1 MKNIIAGSATP
12 TAKASLEKASGYL
25 QAGNAGKA
33 ALVCQSA
40 LKAFPSN
47 GEIRCLLGMA
57 YTQQGKLKKGLQHLR
72 IVVDQYPDFAKGHEQ
87 LGNTLLRLRK
97 LNAAAESFRNSLRLN
112 SGQPALYRKLGKILS
127 AQGKTDEATTA
138 LAEASRLDPDPNVK
152 KLADAAEHQRGGR
165 WNEAGRIYR
174 RVLRAD
180 PKNVDVMHQLA
191 TVSMRTGRLEDATKL
206 LKQAVEL
213 RPKFAS
219 AWTDL
224 SIVLQVQEQFDEAI
238 HCAMSAVQIVPSQP
252 HALLV
257 LGESYFKHGDNEQA
271 IATYRKGLRYDPNH
285 VPLLSSLGNALRTA
299 GRQHEAIKCY
309 ESSISIHPPLGEAY
323 YSLANL
329 KTYRFRDEQVAAME
343 KLAVDKSVKV
353 ESRINFHFALGKAFE
368 DREKYDRAIQHYRI
382 GNDMRHAESS
392 YDARQTDIAHD
403 HLMDVFSGEF
413 VERIVTDIHP
423 TENIV
428 PIFVVGLPRSGS
440 TLIEQILASHSRVD
454 GTRELPT
461 LGRVLRQLDVQEK
474 RVGNYPEALMQL
486 SVDGRHELGSQY
498 LESTQGFRTGKPYF
512 IDKMPNNFSFV
523 GAIRTILPQAKVINT
538 CRHPLSTSI
547 STYKQLFFG
556 GQIFS
561 YKLSDIAHYYRRY
574 QKLMTYWHEIFPGFV
589 LDVHYEDLVDDQE
602 AETRRLLE
610 FCGLP
615 FEDSCLRFYE
625 TDRSV
630 STVSSEQVR
639 QPIYRTSIDVWRPYE
654 QYLDVLIEGLKPILM
669 DLPEDQRPLA
679 LLSPE

>member
-1 MKNIIAGSATP
+1 MRNIIAGSASP
-12 TAKASLEKASGYL
+12 AAKATLEKASAYL

-40 LKAFPSN
+40 LKTFPNN

-57 YTQQGKLKKGLQHLR
+57 YTHQGKLKKGVQHLR

-97 LNAAAESFRNSLRLN
+97 LNAAAESFRKSLRIN

-127 AQGKTDEATTA
+127 AQGKSDEATTA
-138 LAEASRLDPDPNVK
+138 FAEAARLDPDPIMK

-165 WNEAGRIYR
+165 WSEASRIYR

-180 PKNVDVMHQLA
+180 PNNVDVMHQLA
-191 TVSMRTGRLEDATKL
+191 TVSMRTNRLEDAAEL
-206 LKQAVEL
+206 LRRAVEI
-213 RPKFAS
+213 RPKFAA

-224 SIVLQVQEQFDEAI
+224 SIVLQLQEQFDEAV
-238 HCAMSAVQIVPSQP
+238 HCALSAVQIVPSQP

-257 LGESYFKHGDNEQA
+257 LGESYFKYGDNEKA
-271 IATYRKGLRYDPNH
+271 IATYEKGLRYEPNH

-343 KLAVDKSVKV
+343 KLAADNTVKA

-368 DREKYDRAIQHYRI
+368 DREDIHRAIQHYRI
-382 GNDMRHAESS
+382 GNDMRNAESP
-392 YDARQTDIAHD
+392 YDPKQTDDAHE
-403 HLMDVFSGEF
+403 HLKHIFSGDF
-413 VERIVTDIHP
+413 VERIVTDVHP
-423 TENIV
+423 TEDVV
-428 PIFVVGLPRSGS
+428 PIFIVGLPRSGS
-440 TLIEQILASHSRVD
+440 TLIEQILASHSLVE

-461 LGRVLRQLDVQEK
+461 LGRVVRKLDVEE
-474 RVGNYPEALMQL
+474 RLVGEYPDALAQL
-486 SVDGRHELGSQY
+486 STDGRRELGKQY
-498 LESTQGFRTGKPYF
+498 LESTQPFRTGKPYF
-512 IDKMPNNFSFV
+512 IDKMPNNFWLV
-523 GAIRTILPQAKVINT
+523 GAIRTILPHAKVINA
-538 CRHPLSTSI
+538 CRHPLSTSM

-561 YKLSDIAHYYRRY
+561 YTLPDIAHYYLRY
-574 QKLMTYWHEIFPGFV
+574 QKLMSYWHEIFPGFV
-589 LDVHYEDLVDDQE
+589 LDVHYENLVDDQE

-610 FCGLP
+610 FCGLT

-630 STVSSEQVR
+630 STASSEQVR
-639 QPIYRTSIDVWRPYE
+639 QPIYRTSMDVWRPYE
-654 QYLDVLIEGLKPILM
+654 QYLDVLIDGLKPILRE
-669 DLPEDQRPLA
+669 LPENQQPQA
-679 LLSPE
+679 LFSPK

>member
-1 MKNIIAGSATP
+1 MKNIIAGSAT
-12 TAKASLEKASGYL
+12 AARAAFEKASGYL
-25 QAGNAGKA
+25 QAGNAEKA
-33 ALVCQSA
+33 VRVCQSA
-40 LKAFPSN
+40 LKTFPNN

-57 YTQQGKLKKGLQHLR
+57 YTHQGKLKKGLQHLR

-112 SGQPALYRKLGKILS
+112 SGQAALHRKLGKVLS
-127 AQGKTDEATTA
+127 AQGKTDEATMA
-138 LAEASRLDPDPNVK
+138 FAEASRLDPDPDAK
-152 KLADAAEHQRGGR
+152 KLADAAEHQRAGR

-174 RVLRAD
+174 RILRAN
-180 PKNVDVMHQLA
+180 PNNVDVMYQLS
-191 TVSMRTGRLEDATKL
+191 TVSMRTDRLENAIEL
-206 LKQAVEL
+206 LKKAVEL
-213 RPKFAS
+213 RPKFAE

-224 SIVLQVQEQFDEAI
+224 SIVLQIQEQFDEAI
-238 HCAMSAVQIVPSQP
+238 RCALSAVQLVPSQP

-257 LGESYFKHGDNEQA
+257 LGESYFKHGDNEKA
-271 IATYRKGLRYDPNH
+271 IATYEKGLRYEPNH

-299 GRQHEAIKCY
+299 GRQQEAIKCY

-343 KLAVDKSVKV
+343 KLAADNSVRV

-368 DREKYDRAIQHYRI
+368 DRENIDRAIQHYRI
-382 GNDMRHAESS
+382 GNDMRHAESP
-392 YDARQTDIAHD
+392 YDPKQTDLAHE
-403 HLMDVFSGEF
+403 HLKDVFSGEF
-413 VERIVTDIHP
+413 VERIVTDVHP
-423 TENIV
+423 TENVV

-440 TLIEQILASHSRVD
+440 TLIEQILASHSLVD

-461 LGRVLRQLDVQEK
+461 LGRVMRRLNIKEDS
-474 RVGNYPEALMQL
+474 VGSYPEALAHL
-486 SVDGRHELGSQY
+486 SIDARGELGSQY
-498 LESTQGFRTGKPYF
+498 LEATRSFRTGRPYF
-512 IDKMPNNFSFV
+512 VDKMPNNFSFI

-538 CRHPLSTSI
+538 CRHPLSTSV

-561 YKLSDIAHYYRRY
+561 YKLSDIAHYYLRY
-574 QKLMTYWHEIFPGFV
+574 QQLMDHWHKTFPGFV
-589 LDVHYEDLVDDQE
+589 LDVHYENLIDDQE
-602 AETRRLLE
+602 FETRRLLK

-615 FEDSCLRFYE
+615 FEDSCMRFYE
-625 TDRSV
+625 SDRAV
-630 STVSSEQVR
+630 NTASSEQVR

-654 QYLDVLIEGLKPILM
+654 QHIDELIEGLKPILM
-669 DLPEDQRPLA
+669 ELPDEQRPQS
-679 LLSPE
+679 LLTPE